1 MLYVGYEHSIDNQ
14 REDRFLFRGL
24 RTKAKED
31 NIASQSGLQFSQ
43 RLMND
48 QEHRPWSQKTWNQV
62 LTPPFN
68 ELSNPEVYNTFPLL
82 VFSLVKEAV
91 Y

>member
-31 NIASQSGLQFSQ
+31 NIARQSGLQFSQ
-43 RLMND
+43 RLMYESAERTEQGCGKGVARTQALESED
-48 QEHRPWSQKTWNQV
+48 LESSSDSTV
-62 LTPPFN
+62 
-68 ELSNPEVYNTFPLL
+68 
-82 VFSLVKEAV
+82 
-91 Y
+91 